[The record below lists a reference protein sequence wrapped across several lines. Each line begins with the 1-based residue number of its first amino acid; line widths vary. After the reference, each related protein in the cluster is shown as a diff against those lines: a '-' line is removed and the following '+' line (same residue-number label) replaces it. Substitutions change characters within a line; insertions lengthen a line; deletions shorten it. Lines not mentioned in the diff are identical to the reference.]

1 MGALFAQR
9 LVRTTAA
16 DLIAWRR
23 RHGLMLVGTSPR
35 AALDYQAVAYRPP
48 TILLMG
54 EERRGLTGDQQ
65 ALCDLMVRLPMVGTS
80 DSLNVAVATGVML
93 YELFNQRRKRS
104 NEQ

>member
-9 LVRTTAA
+9 LVRTTTA

-65 ALCDLMVRLPMVGTS
+65 ALCDVMVRLPMVGTS

-93 YELFNQRRKRS
+93 YELFNQRQRTK
-104 NEQ
+104 Q